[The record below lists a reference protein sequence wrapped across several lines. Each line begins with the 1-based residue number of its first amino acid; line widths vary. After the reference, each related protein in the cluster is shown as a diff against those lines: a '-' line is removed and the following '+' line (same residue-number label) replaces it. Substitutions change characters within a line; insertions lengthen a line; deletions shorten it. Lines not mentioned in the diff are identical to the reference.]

1 MDERVELLPRSDVRA
16 AARLLAR
23 AFAADPIIAHYLAG
37 SRRRRLG
44 YPAFFRTNL
53 HEFFPLGGVYG
64 LTGSNGLAGVAAW
77 MPPGREPGTPDRHAR
92 LNSSIVRA
100 LYPRTGGALFEG
112 FAGMAPLHPAEPHW
126 YLAFVG
132 IEPTLQGSGRGA
144 RLLAPVLER
153 ADADGVLCYLETP
166 FPGTIAFYQRLGFQ
180 TIAETRPFAAPASVW
195 TMIRRPVSETRS

>member
-1 MDERVELLPRSDVRA
+1 MDERVDLLSRRDART

-23 AFAADPIIAHYLAG
+23 AFVDDPVIAHYLAG

-53 HEFFPLGGVYG
+53 HELMPLGAVYG
-64 LTGSNGLAGVAAW
+64 LISSNGLAGVAAW
-77 MPPGREPGTPDRHAR
+77 MPPGSEPGAPDRHAR
-92 LNSSIVRA
+92 LNSLTVRA

-144 RLLAPVLER
+144 RLLAPVFER
-153 ADADGVLCYLETP
+153 ADAEGHLCYLETP
-166 FPGTIAFYQRLGFQ
+166 FPGTIPFYERLGFQ
-180 TIAETRPFAAPASVW
+180 TSAEAKPFTASASVW
-195 TMIRRPVSETRS
+195 TMIRRPVGETRS